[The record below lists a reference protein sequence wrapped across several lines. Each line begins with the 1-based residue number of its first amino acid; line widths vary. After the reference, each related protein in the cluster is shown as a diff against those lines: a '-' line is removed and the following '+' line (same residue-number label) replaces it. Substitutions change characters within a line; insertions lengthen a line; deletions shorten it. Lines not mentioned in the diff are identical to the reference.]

1 MFKSIAALLLLCVLS
16 SAHSIK
22 TLQPLPEVFG
32 LRANTNHYGN
42 PAAGCMPDEVA
53 VKIQGVDGGI
63 CAPSCSGSS
72 CPTDVPA
79 GCTAQPQCAL
89 QDGATH
95 KRYCAVICNHQS
107 NCGEGAS
114 CKMIGF
120 VGICT
125 YDMSDKELEALPS
138 F

>member
-1 MFKSIAALLLLCVLS
+1 MSKFLAITLFLCALCL
-16 SAHSIK
+16 AHGVK
-22 TLQPLPEVFG
+22 TLEPLPEIFG

-42 PAAGCMPDEVA
+42 PSNGCMSDEVA

-79 GCTAQPQCAL
+79 GCNARPQCAL

-125 YDMSDKELEALPS
+125 YDISDEVMADWPVV
-138 F
+138 